1 VIERKTHIHGMKQR
15 MNAYYLSPSGFSKA
29 SGIRDEIGA
38 VMVEIR
44 DDGKVLRLKVSEID
58 DATPVRIT
66 YCDIVRE
73 AIKRG
78 QLSMLD
84 LLQLDEMKRRALEVK
99 ERASDAYKRALTTA
113 WRDGRVTASERFLIE
128 ELRRHLKISES
139 QHKMLEGE
147 ILKKLAQTHMEFRRV
162 YKGVL
167 EIALSDGSIS
177 GPEEEIIENLR
188 RTFMISREE
197 HEELKAEVAS
207 TVCGPPGCAED
218 SGPLS

>member
-1 VIERKTHIHGMKQR
+1 MTSKDRILLYLSDYPRMEDRFEVPPDLVQETISYCTGVQRKHLSKYLGDLIKEGLVIERKTHIHGMKQR

-99 ERASDAYKRALTTA
+99 ERLGIDDLKLR
-113 WRDGRVTASERFLIE
+113 GKE
-128 ELRRHLKISES
+128 E
-139 QHKMLEGE
+139 
-147 ILKKLAQTHMEFRRV
+147 
-162 YKGVL
+162 
-167 EIALSDGSIS
+167 
-177 GPEEEIIENLR
+177 
-188 RTFMISREE
+188 
-197 HEELKAEVAS
+197 
-207 TVCGPPGCAED
+207 
-218 SGPLS
+218 